1 MSRKYYFNSSKRGLE
16 DGTEK
21 NPFST
26 LEKLKLLTLK
36 KGDEILLSS
45 SCVFKGEYIHINNV
59 DGIKISSYGKGR
71 KPVVDSEGGGVWY
84 ENYGVE
90 LDSPVHRFKGDV
102 SSTILICDSNDITI
116 ENIEVR
122 NTLLDEST
130 YSDGER
136 IDRTGIA
143 VVAKNRGTIKNI
155 TIKNVSVTSVYGN
168 VYDKHLS
175 NGGIYFTAINPDS
188 STFPPPR
195 FDNVSISSC
204 FLKNTSRWGIAVGY
218 TYLWEKFKGATID
231 EETFL
236 KYGNTNIKIEDTYV
250 KNIGGDGITVMYA
263 LSPVVRNCRAD
274 GCARD
279 MNDRIYLPGNR
290 KGKVAAGI
298 WPWKCRG
305 ALFEY
310 NEVYD
315 TKLNQDGMAY
325 DADSGWMTTYRHN
338 YSHSNEGG
346 AVMFC
351 LEEAV
356 GSVYEDNISDDDLG
370 GIFSPSGCP
379 DGRIENNTVYRRKD
393 TPLLRERMS
402 DGKFEYINNKDI
414 IIERNI

>member
-1 MSRKYYFNSSKRGLE
+1 MSRKYYFNSSKKGFE

-26 LEKLKLLTLK
+26 LEKLKHLTLE

-71 KPVVDSEGGGVWY
+71 KPVIDSEGAGEWY
-84 ENYGVE
+84 ENYGDL
-90 LDSPVHRFKGDV
+90 LDSPVHRYEGVV
-102 SSTILICDSNDITI
+102 SSTILICDSNNITI
-116 ENIEVR
+116 EDVEVR
-122 NTLLDEST
+122 NSLIYKKA
-130 YSDGER
+130 YSDGDR

-175 NGGIYFTAINPDS
+175 NGGIYFTAIEPDK

-195 FDNVSISSC
+195 FDNVYISQC
-204 FLKNTSRWGIAVGY
+204 FLKNTSRWGIAIGY
-218 TYLWEKFKGATID
+218 TYLWQKFKGTTID

-236 KYGNTNIKIEDTYV
+236 KYGNTNIRIEDTYV
-250 KNIGGDGITVMYA
+250 KDIGGDGITVMYA

-279 MNDRIYLPGNR
+279 MNDRVYVPGNR
-290 KGKVAAGI
+290 KGKVAAAI
-298 WPWKCRG
+298 WPWKCLD

-325 DADSGWMTTYRHN
+325 DADSGWNTTYRNN

-356 GSVYEDNISDDDLG
+356 GSVYEDNVSDDDLG

-379 DGRIENNTVYRRKD
+379 DGRIENNTIYRRIE
-393 TPLLRERMS
+393 TPLFRERMC
-402 DGKFEYINNKDI
+402 DGKYEYKNNKEI
-414 IIERNI
+414 IIERKL